1 MLIGGL
7 LTLVLPSCGDDDP
20 TYEDVVPDAP
30 EVKIT
35 THVIAGVVEAINGDP
50 ISGATVTAS
59 VAGQSFSATTGVDGS
74 YTINEV
80 TATGTIAVTAT
91 AEGKQERSLDVSIPN
106 DGKAHQAAANF
117 TLPNAAQLVNLTGED
132 QTIVVEVEAS
142 KVVMEDSTLFVMQVP
157 AASAE
162 GEFELEPIYPD
173 DDLSLFRAA
182 EPTMLV
188 GLSVKGKSANAKIGK
203 AVQTRCNVGKEVAN
217 NCKMMADKGMVCK
230 RSRLRWRTI
239 MCCLTS
245 MTLVFIILLVMWRC
259 PLVIVQP
266 RLPCPVT
273 SITSMVRLI

>member
-7 LTLVLPSCGDDDP
+7 LSLVLPSCGDDDP

-162 GEFELEPIYPD
+162 GEFELEPIYRVMICLFSVRQNP
-173 DDLSLFRAA
+173 LRSL
-182 EPTMLV
+182 
-188 GLSVKGKSANAKIGK
+188 
-203 AVQTRCNVGKEVAN
+203 
-217 NCKMMADKGMVCK
+217 D
-230 RSRLRWRTI
+230 
-239 MCCLTS
+239 
-245 MTLVFIILLVMWRC
+245 
-259 PLVIVQP
+259 
-266 RLPCPVT
+266 
-273 SITSMVRLI
+273 